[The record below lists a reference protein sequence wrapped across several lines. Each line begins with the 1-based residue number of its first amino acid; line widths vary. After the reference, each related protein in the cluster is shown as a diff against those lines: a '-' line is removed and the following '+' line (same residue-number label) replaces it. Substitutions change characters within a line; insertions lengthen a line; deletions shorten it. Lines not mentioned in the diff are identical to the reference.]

1 MVRRLAIE
9 NYGLIERAEI
19 AFAEGATIFTGETGS
34 GKTMILGALAFALGS
49 RASAD
54 VVRRGAAKAVV
65 TLAFDPDEAFAA
77 FLAEAGFEIDPG
89 EEATIVREMS
99 DAGKSSV
106 RVNGRAAT
114 ASYVRDIA
122 SRLAEIVGQH
132 EAQRLLVPAFHLL
145 LLDRF
150 GGSDAALAR
159 EAVAAA
165 HALVVECAR
174 DLRELETNERKAE
187 ERYADARFALDE
199 IEDAAPER
207 GEDERLTERRR
218 YLDNVERIAASLRA
232 AHEVLAGDDGS
243 ASSAF
248 GVASAALDGIADIG
262 EGLSEMATQARA
274 LQSEATELAV
284 RIARE
289 LDSSEFDAG
298 ELETINGRL
307 DVLDRLKRKY
317 GATLERVLAHA
328 EEARG
333 IVAAHES
340 RDERYAG
347 LREALVRAQAK
358 LGAEAAKLTAIRK
371 KAAQRLARGVVAELK
386 DLALPSAQFD
396 CAFTALDAIGAEGA
410 ESVEFVFAANAGE
423 PARPLARVASGG
435 ELSRVLLAL
444 VVVLASARERNA
456 LIFDEIDAGI
466 GGATATAV
474 GVRLGK
480 LARDGQVVCVTH
492 LAQLATW
499 ADRHYILEKQEAK
512 GNTTIAVREIMGDE
526 KRAAELARMLS
537 GESHEVALEH
547 ARTLLRQVT
556 RVQA

>member
-159 EAVAAA
+159 EAVATA

-174 DLRELETNERKAE
+174 GLRELETNERKAE

-526 KRAAELARMLS
+526 NRAAELARMLS